1 MIMCNKMPWFSI
13 ITAKKIMRSDNMVND
28 ETTITIVKGD
38 SLHLNLTF
46 ENLDLSLVSHVYFS
60 SRNIIT
66 KEFIYDEDEENY
78 RLEILAAESA
88 DFEAGR
94 FSYDIT
100 VYFIDDGVKTVQ
112 RKGPFVILTKD
123 NTVNIN
129 GE

>member
-1 MIMCNKMPWFSI
+1 MI
-13 ITAKKIMRSDNMVND
+13 TD
-28 ETTITIVKGD
+28 ETTITIIKGD

-46 ENLDLSLVSHVYFS
+46 ENLDEDLISHVYFS

-66 KEFIYDEDEENY
+66 KEFTYDEVEENY
-78 RLEILAAESA
+78 RLEILATESA
-88 DFEAGR
+88 NFEAGR

-100 VYFIDDGVKTVQ
+100 VFFIDDGVKTVQ

-123 NTVNIN
+123 NMVNIN

>member
-13 ITAKKIMRSDNMVND
+13 ITAKKIMRSDNMTTD

-66 KEFIYDEDEENY
+66 KEFIYDSEEENY
-78 RLEILAAESA
+78 RLEILAVESEE
-88 DFEAGR
+88 FPAGKY
-94 FSYDIT
+94 SYDIT
-100 VYFIDDGVKTVQ
+100 VYFTDDGVKTVQ

-123 NTVNIN
+123 NRVMT
-129 GE
+129 

>member
-1 MIMCNKMPWFSI
+1 MPWFSI

-66 KEFIYDEDEENY
+66 KEFIYDDEEENY
-78 RLEILAAESA
+78 RLEILAVESEE
-88 DFEAGR
+88 FPAGKY
-94 FSYDIT
+94 SYDIT
-100 VYFIDDGVKTVQ
+100 VYFTDDGVKTVQ

-123 NTVNIN
+123 NRVMT
-129 GE
+129 

>member
-1 MIMCNKMPWFSI
+1 
-13 ITAKKIMRSDNMVND
+13 MRSDNMGYD

-38 SLHLNLTF
+38 SLHINLTF
-46 ENLDLSLVSHVYFS
+46 ENLDTDLISHVYFS

-66 KEFIYDEDEENY
+66 KEFIYDEFEDNY

-88 DFEAGR
+88 EFEAGR

-100 VYFIDDGVKTVQ
+100 VYFLDDGVKTVQ

-123 NTVNIN
+123 NAVNIN

>member
-1 MIMCNKMPWFSI
+1 
-13 ITAKKIMRSDNMVND
+13 MRSDNMGND
-28 ETTITIVKGD
+28 ETTITVVKGD

-46 ENLDLSLVSHVYFS
+46 ENLDTDLISHVYFS

-66 KEFIYDEDEENY
+66 KEFIYDEFEDNY
-78 RLEILAAESA
+78 RLEILAAETV

-100 VYFIDDGVKTVQ
+100 VYFLDNGVKTVQ
-112 RKGPFVILTKD
+112 RKGPFIILSKD

>member
-1 MIMCNKMPWFSI
+1 M
-13 ITAKKIMRSDNMVND
+13 TTD